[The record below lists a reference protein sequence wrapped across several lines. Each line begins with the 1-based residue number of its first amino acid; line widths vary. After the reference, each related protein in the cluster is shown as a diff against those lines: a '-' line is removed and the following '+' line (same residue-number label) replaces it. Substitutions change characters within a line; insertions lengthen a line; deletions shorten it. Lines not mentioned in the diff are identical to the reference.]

1 MVRSTEGAIKA
12 ALHRARTRMKTSEG
26 KSRASAPIHLKKL
39 IDLFISAFHSFDADL
54 ICRAY
59 LSLQNAGYTV
69 VAVTDQDVLYF
80 RCQDPEGNVFHIYAD
95 TVLGSNAQ
103 K

>member
-12 ALHRARTRMKTSEG
+12 ALHRARMRMKTSEE
-26 KSRASAPIHLKKL
+26 KSRASTPIDFKKL
-39 IDLFISAFHSFDADL
+39 IELFISAFHSFDADL
-54 ICRAY
+54 ICRTY
-59 LSLQNAGYTV
+59 LSLQNVGYTV
-69 VAVTDQDVLYF
+69 VAVTDQKVLYF

-95 TVLGSNAQ
+95 TVLGSNIR